1 MSTKLSITINT
12 DFDKYDE
19 EFLRSFTEFGDFTF
33 LPEEYSHS
41 FTNAFIVIDAYILG
55 MSVFDNH
62 KWVDTLCNNYSNL
75 EYLHLFNVELEVI
88 FSAFKH
94 IAVLGWNSWV
104 NKIKRINYY

>member
-1 MSTKLSITINT
+1 MSTKLSIIINT

-19 EFLRSFTEFGDFTF
+19 EYLQSFTEFGDFTF
-33 LPEEYSHS
+33 LPKEYSGS

-62 KWVDTLCNNYSNL
+62 KWVDKLCHVYSST
-75 EYLHLFNVELEVI
+75 EYLHLFNVEIEII

-104 NKIKRINYY
+104 NKVKKINYY

>member
-1 MSTKLSITINT
+1 MLAITINT

-33 LPEEYSHS
+33 LPEYYSQS
-41 FTNAFIVIDAYILG
+41 FTNAFILINAYNLG

-62 KWVDTLCNNYSNL
+62 KWVDTLINSSV
-75 EYLHLFNVELEVI
+75 EFFNVEIEVI

-104 NKIKRINYY
+104 NKVKRINYY

>member
-1 MSTKLSITINT
+1 MSNRVSITINT

-19 EFLRSFTEFGDFTF
+19 EYLQSFTEFGDFTF
-33 LPEEYSHS
+33 LPEYYHRS

-62 KWVDTLCNNYSNL
+62 KWVDRLIKYSP
-75 EYLHLFNVELEVI
+75 EGFRLFNVEIEII

>member
-1 MSTKLSITINT
+1 MNTMLAITINT

-33 LPEEYSHS
+33 LPEYYSQS
-41 FTNAFIVIDAYILG
+41 FTNAFILINAYNLG

-62 KWVDTLCNNYSNL
+62 KWVDTLINSSV
-75 EYLHLFNVELEVI
+75 EFFNVEIEVI
-88 FSAFKH
+88 FTAFKH

-104 NKIKRINYY
+104 NKVKKINYY